1 MAVDSYARMLASR
14 KGGGSGTDGKDGATF
29 TPSVS
34 SEGIISWT
42 NNQGL
47 DNPEPQNIRG
57 PQGLQ
62 GPQGEQGPKGATGPA
77 GYTPVKGVDYF
88 TEADKQELVN
98 EVLAAIPSAEGVR
111 Y

>member
-29 TPSVS
+29 IPYVS
-34 SEGIISWT
+34 ADGTISWT
-42 NNQGL
+42 NNQDL
-47 DNPEPQNIRG
+47 DNPESRNIRG

-62 GPQGEQGPKGATGPA
+62 GAQGEKGAKGDTGPA
-77 GYTPVKGVDYF
+77 GHTPVKGVDYF

-98 EVLAAIPSAEGVR
+98 EVLAALPSSEEVR